1 MNKREQM
8 RELTAFDES
17 GRWTVSIM
25 SGVLAL
31 MLFFAVEKGW
41 MSLVGVLVISEIAAL
56 PAWKKTW
63 DREAIKKRYLTSREA
78 KRLAHWNS
86 ITGLV
91 TYPFVIVFLYF
102 TVTEQISTLAFFIT
116 IAVLIPILMMIHRLY
131 ERHMVHLDESYVT
144 ERELREEQKWGSA

>member
-1 MNKREQM
+1 MNKRDQM
-8 RELTAFDES
+8 RELTTFDES
-17 GRWTVSIM
+17 GKWTVSMM
-25 SGVLAL
+25 SGALAL

-41 MSLVGVLVISEIAAL
+41 ISLVGVLLISEIAAL

-102 TVTEQISTLAFFIT
+102 TVTGQISTLAFFIT

-131 ERHMVHLDESYVT
+131 ERHMVRLDENYVT